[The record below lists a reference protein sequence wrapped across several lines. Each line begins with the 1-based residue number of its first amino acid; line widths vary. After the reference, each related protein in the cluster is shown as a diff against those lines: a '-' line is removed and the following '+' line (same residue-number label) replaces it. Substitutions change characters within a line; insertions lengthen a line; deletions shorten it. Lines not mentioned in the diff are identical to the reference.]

1 MRSRFAAFAKKEA
14 GYLYR
19 TLHPEHED
27 RAVEEA
33 VMVKQLRAVASEY
46 RYAGLAILDKAPPDA
61 EGIAKVLFLARVFHK
76 STERSF
82 LELSDF
88 AHDGEGWRYL
98 RGKNLPVSA
107 VKGDPMELRIGT
119 FEALA
124 ASALGPRPGAARA
137 AVAKR

>member
-19 TLHPEHED
+19 TLHPDHED

-61 EGIAKVLFLARVFHK
+61 EGIAEVLFLARVFHK

-98 RGKNLPVSA
+98 RGINVPVSA
-107 VKGDPMELRIGT
+107 VKGDPLELRIDT
-119 FEALA
+119 FEALVRARA
-124 ASALGPRPGAARA
+124 AAGA

>member
-14 GYLYR
+14 AYLYR
-19 TLHPEHED
+19 TLHPDHED

-98 RGKNLPVSA
+98 RGSNVPVSA
-107 VKGDPMELRIGT
+107 VKGDPLELRIGT
-119 FEALA
+119 FEALVGARA
-124 ASALGPRPGAARA
+124 AAAGA